1 MNTPAHDEKWM
12 RKAVALA
19 KKAAERDEVPVA
31 AIVVGPEGMISYA
44 INTRERQQSPL
55 GHAELLALHKASQK
69 RGSWRLSDCTLY
81 VTLEPCVMCA
91 GAIQQSRISR
101 VVYGAKDAKAGAVE
115 SLYHILNDS
124 RLNHQVEV
132 SAGILEDD
140 CSELLQGFFKGRRDE
155 KKSEKAQKVF
165 RDRAS
170 VVVLHEGKVLGFH
183 AVDPTAQVPYFFLPG
198 GAVEKGETP
207 AATAARECLE
217 ETGYKIRILQ
227 DSAFERVYNF
237 PWDGKVHACR
247 TVFYVGVLDQ
257 KWVPPGKIEDASYHQ
272 GVDWVSAKDAAKV
285 FGYNKDILW
294 AVQKLLKTA
303 QKVAARTAKKP

>member
-1 MNTPAHDEKWM
+1 MISSSHDVKWM
-12 RKAVALA
+12 QKALSLARKAGQ
-19 KKAAERDEVPVA
+19 RDEVPVA

-115 SLYHILNDS
+115 SLYHVLNDD

-132 SAGILEDD
+132 ASGVLEAE
-140 CSELLQGFFKGRRDE
+140 CSELLHDFFQGRRDE
-155 KKSEKAQKVF
+155 KKNEKAQKTF
-165 RDRAS
+165 RERAS
-170 VVVLHEGKVLGFH
+170 VVVIHENKILGFH
-183 AVDPTAQVPYFFLPG
+183 AIDPTAQIPYFFLPG
-198 GAVEKGETP
+198 GAVEKNETP
-207 AATAARECLE
+207 AETAARECLE
-217 ETGYKIRILQ
+217 ETGYCIRILE
-227 DSAFERVYNF
+227 DSAFTREYDF
-237 PWDGKVHACR
+237 PWDGKIHACR

-257 KWVPPGKIEDASYHQ
+257 EWVKPGKVEDASYHK
-272 GVDWVSAKDAAKV
+272 GVDWVLAKDAAKV
-285 FGYNKDILW
+285 FGYNRDILW

-303 QKVAARTAKKP
+303 QKHLARTAKKP